1 MKIFQQQHQKAAGK
15 ILLQISARKTKKG
28 QA

>member
-1 MKIFQQQHQKAAGK
+1 MKIFQQQHQKVAGK
-15 ILLQISARKTKKG
+15 LLLQISVVKTKKG